1 MWGGA
6 LRRVPFSFVSFLL
19 GKQKEKKEGIAG
31 RERGP
36 DAGIRPLETSRELT
50 IKILSIKKKKFKHPK
65 TEVHHS

>member
-1 MWGGA
+1 VGRSIAQGA
-6 LRRVPFSFVSFLL
+6 LFFCFFSF
-19 GKQKEKKEGIAG
+19 GQAKEKKEGITG